1 MNHKLRVLV
10 RVDIDPAQ
18 VTIEVSGCVTH
29 SDSAA
34 LLHIMRRAGRVAT
47 GSDVVV
53 DLHGAS
59 HLDPEVLLDLRHMAA
74 AGIRPCADP
83 DGQATGDGHIRL
95 TLHEPAALPI
105 CLLHVGADGEVLA
118 GLEPEGIQTGPG
130 GALVPAVSGSD
141 TWPDAGA
148 DGALSLHPDGGPGL
162 PAEGDGLEGLDLSEY
177 FEGTL
182 DPAATVRAL
191 SDAAL
196 GRLAD
201 ALYSHLDTARPLFGA
216 HTWYELAAEEIQARH
231 LYDAAPPSA
240 QQGTGVE
247 LAPEALL

>member
-18 VTIEVSGCVTH
+18 VTIEVRGCVTH
-29 SDSAA
+29 ADAAA

-47 GSDVVV
+47 GADVIV
-53 DLHGAS
+53 DLHGAT
-59 HLDPEVLLDLRHMAA
+59 HLDPEVLLDLRQMAA
-74 AGIRPCADP
+74 AGIRPCVDP

-95 TLHEPAALPI
+95 TLSEPAALPI

-118 GLEPEGIQTGPG
+118 GLEPEGIQAGFDGATVPASAGPG
-130 GALVPAVSGSD
+130 P
-141 TWPDAGA
+141 WPDART
-148 DGALSLHPDGGPGL
+148 DSALALHTDGGPAL
-162 PAEGDGLEGLDLSEY
+162 PVDGDDLGGLDLSEY

-191 SDAAL
+191 SDAPL

-201 ALYSHLDTARPLFGA
+201 ALYSHLDTARPSFGA

-231 LYDAAPPSA
+231 LYDAAPPSVE
-240 QQGTGVE
+240 QGAGAE